1 MQDAVEALPAEKF
14 AQRLGLQQVAL
25 HEARSGMHGRAVAVD
40 QVVAD
45 DHLGAARD
53 QQIGHVAADVA
64 CAAGHQQL
72 HGRSP
77 GVSRVRLESLHQD
90 GV

>member
-1 MQDAVEALPAEKF
+1 MPSIALPAEEF

-45 DHLGAARD
+45 DDLSAARD
-53 QQIGHVAADVA
+53 QQRGHVAADVA